1 MFRPGH
7 QWSDVAGCKYVY
19 WRDPIWGGMG
29 NRLQSLVAT
38 FVYALLTNRVML
50 IPSNSTASDY
60 LCNPFRL
67 SNWAIDVTHHE

>member
-1 MFRPGH
+1 MFRRGH

-19 WRDPIWGGMG
+19 WRDPVWGGVG
-29 NRLQSLVAT
+29 NQLQSLVAT
-38 FVYALLTNRVML
+38 FVYALLTDRVML

-67 SNWAIDVTHHE
+67 SKWAIDATHHR